1 MSEVKKTRGKKK
13 RKTALR
19 VTPLLSIRKRAGTI
33 YRSSSRAQ
41 LDAFARTN
49 IHKTQIS
56 SKIARASFAPRR
68 KNDDARFPPLRAQK
82 KISLSERARFP
93 RPPRGEERKNTQRR
107 ERRIPRVSHKSRAE
121 IPSERGKD
129 KKNVPLLVV
138 CVMWFYIYITL
149 NNGEIFFS

>member
-1 MSEVKKTRGKKK
+1 MKDEKKKKK

-19 VTPLLSIRKRAGTI
+19 DPLPPFCRFVNAQEPSIAPPL
-33 YRSSSRAQ
+33 A
-41 LDAFARTN
+41 
-49 IHKTQIS
+49 HKTRRVRANEYPQN
-56 SKIARASFAPRR
+56 ANLLENRASVVRTEAQ